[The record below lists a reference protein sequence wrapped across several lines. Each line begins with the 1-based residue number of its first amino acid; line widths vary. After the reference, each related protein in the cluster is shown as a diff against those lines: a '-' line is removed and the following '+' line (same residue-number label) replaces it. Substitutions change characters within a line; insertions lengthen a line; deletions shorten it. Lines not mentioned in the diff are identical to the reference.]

1 MQGYLGAGWSGSQG
15 TVEYEAREDFR
26 TEFMEFEIPG
36 KGTKEQ
42 NSVLTLKCLP
52 FHWKTSYHLEKTMR
66 IESYKAYSSLGLS
79 CSPDGP
85 SAQQLGRV
93 WTRGLGPRRNSGRRH
108 TLWNAVAAM
117 KSLQICTV
125 PVRT

>member
-52 FHWKTSYHLEKTMR
+52 FHWKASYHLEKTMR

-79 CSPDGP
+79 CSHEHEGP
-85 SAQQLGRV
+85 LTRPGLLRLTRV
-93 WTRGLGPRRNSGRRH
+93 STGLCTPFTMSERLQ
-108 TLWNAVAAM
+108 T
-117 KSLQICTV
+117 SLLVYFCHV
-125 PVRT
+125 LKD